1 MEHYKIILKVLQKN
15 KNNEINFK
23 LEINEIGDIST
34 SWNKHFLQSS
44 LYPGAQIQTQGSN
57 REVPAHCW
65 SQKKKKMR
73 FNTLKR
79 IRGSVSSPGSVLPHG
94 GTAYCHETPSW
105 AIISPMGKCE
115 SILESSFPSYT
126 IFYQRDLEAPS

>member
-1 MEHYKIILKVLQKN
+1 MRLVIYQHPGINIFFSLLSTQEHKFRPRGPTEKFQHTV
-15 KNNEINFK
+15 
-23 LEINEIGDIST
+23 
-34 SWNKHFLQSS
+34 
-44 LYPGAQIQTQGSN
+44 GAK
-57 REVPAHCW
+57 
-65 SQKKKKMR
+65 KKKKMR